1 MRQLLLLILL
11 FFAGRWLVK
20 TLRAAQAANVP
31 GANGA
36 NGATGAGAEPR
47 RGPFGARRAQPR
59 PLAEPVVRC
68 AVCGVHAPKSE
79 SLFAEGQYFCSTEHA
94 RRHAARATGQR

>member
-11 FFAGRWLVK
+11 YFAGRWLIK
-20 TLRAAQAANVP
+20 TLRAAQAAKVP

-36 NGATGAGAEPR
+36 AGAAGESR
-47 RGPFGARRAQPR
+47 RGPFGARRAQAR
-59 PLAEPVVRC
+59 PLAEPIVRC

-79 SLFAEGQYFCSTEHA
+79 SLFVEGRYFCSAEHA
-94 RRHAARATGQR
+94 RRHTAHAAGER